1 MVKIHLTWGF
11 VNVDFLKKLFKR
23 EKGKALFRITLIQVT
38 GAIIYFL
45 KKNDFH
51 IKN

>member
-11 VNVDFLKKLFKR
+11 VNVDFLKKIFKR

-38 GAIIYFL
+38 GAIIYFS
-45 KKNDFH
+45 KKTE
-51 IKN
+51 K